1 MATVTFDHVWKRFG
15 DFAAVKDLQLEIQD
29 GEFMVLVGPSGCGK
43 TTSLRMIAGLEEVT
57 EGDLKIGE
65 RVVNDV
71 APKDRDIAMVFQ
83 SYALYPHM
91 SVYDNMAFGLKL
103 RKVPKAQ
110 IDERVKEA
118 ARILGLENL
127 QKKPRELSG
136 GQRQRVALGRAI
148 VREPAVFLM
157 DEPLSNL
164 DAKLRVQTRAEIA
177 RLHQRLGTTTV
188 YVTHDQ
194 VEAMTMGTRIAVM
207 DKGELM
213 QVGPPQELYDRPNK
227 LFVAGFIGSPS
238 MNFMNVRRN
247 GDQLEGDGFFC
258 PIPARYKSGIE
269 AASGPFIAGLRPEHF
284 QLGDVP

>member
-57 EGDLKIGE
+57 EGALKIGD

-118 ARILGLENL
+118 AETIQLTGLL
-127 QKKPRELSG
+127 QRKPKELSG

-148 VREPAVFLM
+148 V
-157 DEPLSNL
+157 
-164 DAKLRVQTRAEIA
+164 
-177 RLHQRLGTTTV
+177 
-188 YVTHDQ
+188 
-194 VEAMTMGTRIAVM
+194 
-207 DKGELM
+207 
-213 QVGPPQELYDRPNK
+213 
-227 LFVAGFIGSPS
+227 
-238 MNFMNVRRN
+238 
-247 GDQLEGDGFFC
+247 
-258 PIPARYKSGIE
+258 
-269 AASGPFIAGLRPEHF
+269 
-284 QLGDVP
+284 